1 MKNKQKQMEIIRKQ
15 AEETGKIKKNSE
27 DKKIK
32 QRIENSAKII
42 RFKEQL
48 ENDKKKKFDTIF
60 EVKKKSYAEIREIRD
75 KSMREKYQMYVE
87 TMKYNQIRSTSV
99 KIDHKRQA
107 LRQRRLEKSREE
119 ENRQDYLKRVSQV
132 ITMKN
137 NIENKIIE
145 MEAVEMGLIKKLQNT
160 QSIQAKTL
168 SDLKSALKKKP
179 STALK

>member
-75 KSMREKYQMYVE
+75 KSMREK
-87 TMKYNQIRSTSV
+87 
-99 KIDHKRQA
+99 
-107 LRQRRLEKSREE
+107 
-119 ENRQDYLKRVSQV
+119 
-132 ITMKN
+132 
-137 NIENKIIE
+137 
-145 MEAVEMGLIKKLQNT
+145 
-160 QSIQAKTL
+160 
-168 SDLKSALKKKP
+168 
-179 STALK
+179 